1 MDIPKSTL
9 AIITSNETE
18 IIGRWCKHDFLGI
31 DHIYMTDLPDL
42 YPTTFS
48 MKHKK
53 KSKQP

>member
-9 AIITSNETE
+9 AIITSNKTE